1 MEKCLVSS
9 VEQEGIKDRR
19 RLGHLDVAASR
30 KFLKTQRIQKDS
42 ETSLK
47 RLPLAHVSFNYDNN
61 GKGFKSIKYV
71 LIYRFLLVVTKLWL
85 FVSPWTVARQAPPSM
100 GEY

>member
-61 GKGFKSIKYV
+61 GKGFKSNW
-71 LIYRFLLVVTKLWL
+71 FLSL
-85 FVSPWTVARQAPPSM
+85 FDIL
-100 GEY
+100 